1 MAKVTYTVCIVNIVF
16 FASMIPLYF
25 WKVLKVPLRRR
36 LINLYLAMSSSTV
49 TFFYLSYVCILGA
62 CFKKLNKNLIQLNG
76 PLSGRHKELTEK
88 QLSRR
93 QSIMLL
99 MKVKY
104 YEEVHEEISDA
115 VEYLNTMFRTIN
127 IVSATVTF
135 AVVTFDLYNTI
146 AQWYVSDNVTTTRD
160 RMSQVFEGLTYVVLR
175 FGKFCIVVWVCETAA
190 NYAAEIITTIH
201 DCVSHCA
208 DDTIKREQDNAAVR
222 IARIVKNYF
231 ETENVKVLNWP
242 AKSPD
247 RSIIENVWGN
257 LSRILHEDGKQY
269 NTVSELKSA
278 ILES

>member
-1 MAKVTYTVCIVNIVF
+1 METIPENFFILLDGSIPLLLFAAPFSMSVMFTKLSKLSHTLCRQDFSDMAKVTYTVCIVNIVF

-208 DDTIKREQDNAAVR
+208 DDTIKREVIGQLDC
-222 IARIVKNYF
+222 KLLF
-231 ETENVKVLNWP
+231 HFCK
-242 AKSPD
+242 
-247 RSIIENVWGN
+247 
-257 LSRILHEDGKQY
+257 
-269 NTVSELKSA
+269 
-278 ILES
+278 